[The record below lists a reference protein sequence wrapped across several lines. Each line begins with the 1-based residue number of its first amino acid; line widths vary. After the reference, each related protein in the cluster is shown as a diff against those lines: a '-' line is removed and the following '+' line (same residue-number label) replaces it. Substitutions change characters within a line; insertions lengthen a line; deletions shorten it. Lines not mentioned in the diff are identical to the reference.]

1 MNELWYQIA
10 CYTMMALGAIILAL
24 FAVGA
29 AILVHERWKAR
40 RGR

>member
-10 CYTMMALGAIILAL
+10 CYTMMALGVIILAL